1 MVRRFDGRLCR
12 FVEFMI
18 GKLAEAKDELDID
31 EEEETKP
38 AASGPQYERQSFTQ
52 TGDGFMQVP
61 DDMELPFK

>member
-1 MVRRFDGRLCR
+1 
-12 FVEFMI
+12 MI

-38 AASGPQYERQSFTQ
+38 AASGPQYEQQSFMQ
-52 TGDGFMQVP
+52 AGDGFMRVP